1 MVAAPRSIYDD
12 TPTRYVQLDRTFPGL
27 RTVCL
32 EPPIFLA
39 DPFLSAAQCEGVMA
53 ATRAHLVASAVFNGT
68 DDAPRTSWSTE
79 LGGEW
84 CAGAAQFLSRPV
96 SPFPQPGAPRS

>member
-1 MVAAPRSIYDD
+1 
-12 TPTRYVQLDRTFPGL
+12 
-27 RTVCL
+27 
-32 EPPIFLA
+32 
-39 DPFLSAAQCEGVMA
+39 MA